1 MKFSF
6 FLNMV
11 SRAVFVVVLT
21 VSLVAQA
28 MAEDRPLSGIVSDAS
43 DGEPLVGAS
52 VRVSGTSIGTVTD
65 ERGEYRLS
73 IPADAR
79 EMTFSY
85 TGYATKTVSSG
96 SGSVL
101 NVTLREGSVETGEIV
116 VYSTRSREK
125 LKNIPRKTEIITE
138 KDIEAVAPVDA
149 TELLKKS
156 AGVDVI
162 EYPGL
167 LSGVSIRGF
176 TPNYG
181 SYFSAQYVTYLLDGR
196 PLGTRNLSTVDMNL
210 VERVEVIK
218 GPSSA
223 LYGSQ
228 GMGGT
233 VNFITKKSSGPI
245 SGSASAGYSSFAT
258 YDANVAVGGSIGERF
273 DFDLGARYF
282 SQDDDY
288 RIGSNTLISDPHPE
302 LLDPELLE
310 DGVETMRNSTYST
323 NSATLR
329 FGYRINE
336 NFRLDL
342 RGSVFNAPSVRTAG
356 TVWGYYDDGLKDV
369 FRRTADISLTGTSG
383 AHSITLVPY
392 WAQDKYRYLD
402 DTAGRVYASSTS
414 EYTEYGFQLQDAIR
428 FGTHR
433 FTAGVDY
440 RNASLE
446 GRRYSAPDVSIRPY
460 SPDSEQGSLGVFGEF
475 GFSFLDEKLIA
486 NLGGRYDMTTFRLH
500 ETPLID
506 DVDTEEE
513 EDSDFSPS
521 ASIQYRFLP
530 DLKVHA
536 SIGRAFVSPTALQ
549 KSGEYTSSWGT
560 VVRGNPDLDPET
572 STTWD
577 AGLTWSNDKG
587 GWRADVTYFHT
598 DWDDFIT
605 TEYLPDGTQTYV
617 NAANAKMRGLEF
629 ELSYDFGAFE
639 DYRYSLRCFANY
651 THQLEAKVTTDGV
664 EEDMKWNRKGVGSFG
679 IEYDDF
685 RRFSARLSARYIGSR
700 YETNYFTSIRDD
712 LTDPVLDIDP
722 SLVVDAT
729 LGIDL
734 DDNNTVTVSA
744 KNIFDELYTEKDG
757 YPMPGRSYGVRYTVR
772 F

>member
-1 MKFSF
+1 MKFKACIRVTVA
-6 FLNMV
+6 M
-11 SRAVFVVVLT
+11 AVVAVLS
-21 VSLVAQA
+21 VSLVAEA
-28 MAEDRPLSGIVSDAS
+28 MAEKRVVSGVVSSAS
-43 DGEPLVGAS
+43 DGELLVGAS
-52 VRVSGTSIGTVTD
+52 VQVSGTDAGTVTD
-65 ERGEYRLS
+65 AQGEYRLE

-79 EMTFSY
+79 GLIFSY
-85 TGYATKTVSSG
+85 IGYATRTVLPG
-96 SGSVL
+96 QGSVL
-101 NVTLREGSVETGEIV
+101 NVALQKRSFAAGEIV

-138 KDIEAVAPVDA
+138 KDIEAISPSDA
-149 TELLKKS
+149 TELLKKI

-181 SYFSAQYVTYLLDGR
+181 SYSSAQYVTYLLDGR

-233 VNFITKKSSGPI
+233 INFITKKSSGTV
-245 SGSASAGYSSFAT
+245 SGTASAGYSSFST
-258 YDANVAVGGSIGERF
+258 YDANVAVGGSIGDRF

-282 SQDDDY
+282 TQDDDY

-302 LLDPELLE
+302 LLDPDLLE
-310 DGVETMRNSTYST
+310 DGVKTMRNSTYAT

-329 FGYRINE
+329 FGYRISDD
-336 NFRLDL
+336 FRLDL

-356 TVWGYYDDGLKDV
+356 TVWGYYEDGLKDV
-369 FRRTADISLTGTSG
+369 FRRTADLALTGTTG
-383 AHSITLVPY
+383 AHSIKLVPY
-392 WAQDKYRYLD
+392 WSQDKYRYLD
-402 DTAGRVYASSTS
+402 DAAGKVFASSTS
-414 EYTEYGFQLQDAIR
+414 EYNEYGFQLQDAIR
-428 FGTHR
+428 FGAHR
-433 FTAGVDY
+433 FAAGVDY
-440 RNASLE
+440 KNASLE

-460 SPDSEQGSLGVFGEF
+460 SPDSEQSSLGVFGEF

-486 NLGGRYDMTTFRLH
+486 NIGGRYDRTAFRLLD
-500 ETPLID
+500 TPLID
-506 DVDTEEE
+506 DADTDEE
-513 EDSDFSPS
+513 EDGDFSPS
-521 ASIQYRFLP
+521 ASLQYRVLP
-530 DLKVHA
+530 DLKIHA
-536 SIGRAFVSPTALQ
+536 SVGQAFVSPTALQ
-549 KSGEYTSSWGT
+549 KAGEYTSSWGT

-577 AGLTWSNDKG
+577 AGLTWSDDKN

-598 DWDDFIT
+598 GWDDFIT
-605 TEYLPDGTQTYV
+605 TEYLEDFTQTYV
-617 NAANAKMRGLEF
+617 NAASAKMRGVELEA
-629 ELSYDFGAFE
+629 SYDFGALR

-651 THQLEAKVTTDGV
+651 THQLEAKVTIDGV
-664 EEDMKWNRKGVGSFG
+664 EEEMKWNRKGVGSFG

-685 RRFSARLSARYIGSR
+685 RRLNARLSARYIGSR
-700 YETNYFTSIRDD
+700 YESNYFTAIRDE
-712 LTDPVLDIDP
+712 LTDPVLEHDP
-722 SLVVDAT
+722 ALVIDAT
-729 LGIDL
+729 LGVDL
-734 DDNNTVTVSA
+734 DESNTVTVSA

-757 YPMPGRSYGVRYTVR
+757 YPMQGRSYGVRYTVR